1 MIEIVSPSNPKFKMA
16 MKLSDRRGRQQQKR
30 FLIDGLRE
38 TRYAMQS
45 GIEVETLFISKQIA
59 EQLPTEQ
66 QAAVG
71 ELTKSMAG
79 SSYLLASDLFQRLSY
94 GQRHSHVIAVAREPN
109 RSLSQLQLSSPA
121 FVVIVEGVEKPGN
134 LGAIARTVDAVGADV
149 LILANCLADAQNP
162 NAIRASMG
170 TILSQKVVACDTE
183 RLVPWLREKAIKVCA
198 AWVENSES
206 YHNVD
211 FCESVAIVLGSEAQ
225 GLTSAW
231 NEDGMQKISL
241 PMHGTADS
249 LNVSTTAAVL
259 LYEVWR
265 QREVGRQR
273 QD

>member
-59 EQLPTEQ
+59 EQLPSEQ

-134 LGAIARTVDAVGADV
+134 LGAIARTVDAVGADA

-183 RLVPWLREKAIKVCA
+183 RLIPWLREKAIKVCA

-206 YHNVD
+206 YNNVD